1 MFESLESRQLLSAA
15 HVAAAAHSA
24 AAQAPAVH
32 AAVSHRHRAA
42 SALSLL
48 GDYDTTLTIHGYK
61 VHLTLN
67 VDHQHQGHVSGTVDV
82 GNVPILGTASVAFT
96 GVVNADNTFSL
107 SFTGDANGTASGSF
121 TPDYKSATV
130 TYDFTALGYHVSGTR
145 TFTR

>member
-15 HVAAAAHSA
+15 HVATHVHSA
-24 AAQAPAVH
+24 AEVPAVH
-32 AAVSHRHRAA
+32 ASVSHRHRVT

-48 GDYDTTLTIHGYK
+48 GDYDTTFKIRGHT
-61 VHLTLN
+61 VHLTLSI
-67 VDHQHQGHVSGTVDV
+67 DHQHQGHLSGSLSVS
-82 GNVPILGTASVAFT
+82 NVPIVGTANVDFT

-107 SFTGDANGTASGSF
+107 NFTGDATGTASGSF

-130 TYDFTALGYHVSGTR
+130 TYDFTALGISFSGTR